1 MEGKCTV
8 IKTDHDC
15 TLQCI
20 DEASD
25 CEILD
30 GNSSLS
36 EFEEDVND
44 IYKSNINQSTIHQ
57 STDQSIY
64 DSSETSSSEF
74 EDDPNFQQEIAAF
87 SRSETLTDK
96 DGSIWCYKST
106 PRAKTKS

>member
-1 MEGKCTV
+1 MGGKCTV
-8 IKTDHDC
+8 IKMDHDFI
-15 TLQCI
+15 LQCI

-44 IYKSNINQSTIHQ
+44 IYKSNINQSSIHQ

-64 DSSETSSSEF
+64 ESSETSSSES

-87 SRSETLTDK
+87 SRSETLTGK
-96 DGSIWCYKST
+96 DGTPWFYVST
-106 PRAKTKS
+106 SRAKTK